1 MMKYLAQIDIAPP
14 GGFKGP
20 GNKGLLAAPGTGID
34 LFAKF
39 VSSAIGL
46 MTLIAIVWFIFT
58 FFIGAIGMVSAGGDK
73 QALEGARK
81 KIITGITGLVVTLGA
96 IFAIRLIGFL
106 LGFEDILNLEKLF
119 SSILIK

>member
-1 MMKYLAQIDIAPP
+1 MEYLAQINIAPP

-20 GNKGLLAAPGTGID
+20 GDKGLLAAPGTGIS

-39 VSSAIGL
+39 LSSTIGL
-46 MTLIAIVWFIFT
+46 MTIIAIIWFIFT
-58 FFIGAIGMVSAGGDK
+58 FFIGAIGMISAGSDK

-96 IFAIRLIGFL
+96 IFVIRLIGFL

-119 SSILIK
+119 SNIIK